1 MPLDPPVITTTA
13 FFRLRFTPMLGSK
26 TRAAL
31 FFAAAMTRFQRAVL
45 RIAVCVAGALLMG
58 LEISAFRIIGK
69 SFGAALRETTAV
81 ISVFLAA
88 MSVGYWAGGRAG
100 DRWPRPSAIVTTLLG
115 AALTCF
121 CVPWIDAWVSP
132 RIAASSFSPATHA
145 FLAASALFVLPTIL
159 LAATSPIAVRLFAT
173 NTGSSGSNAGSISA
187 ISTAGSIAGS
197 VATAFFLIDWLAS
210 INRTVIVVGLGAALT
225 AAMIAIVSLQHRV
238 VASLASAAVIVVIA
252 VAFAGSRLID
262 RSLLTPLAN
271 THLVYTGD
279 SPYHH
284 INVRDRGPWREL
296 SFDIAIQSRMLR
308 ADPYGPGSAYADLTH
323 VSKLLRPAAKRV
335 LLIGLGGGTIPRQFI
350 RYYNDTTIDAVDVDP
365 LVAGVARRYF
375 GLPSDPRLRIHIAD
389 GRQFLKRSNEK
400 WDLIIIDAYTTNRYG
415 DTIPAHLTTREFFRE
430 AASHLNPGGV
440 LHFHCAFHRTALLP
454 AIENTMRAEFP
465 HVAQMRGEIIGSDTP
480 LVVDRD
486 AVLQRAQSLPSRIRA
501 TADSALRQLTEVAPS
516 NGAIVL
522 TDDYAPV
529 DLLAHK
535 R

>member
-1 MPLDPPVITTTA
+1 
-13 FFRLRFTPMLGSK
+13 
-26 TRAAL
+26 
-31 FFAAAMTRFQRAVL
+31 MTRLERMVL

-88 MSVGYWAGGRAG
+88 MSIGYWAGGRAG
-100 DRWPRPSAIVTTLLG
+100 DRWPRPSALVTTLLG
-115 AALTCF
+115 AAISCF

-173 NTGSSGSNAGSISA
+173 STGSSGSNAGSISA

-197 VATAFFLIDWLAS
+197 VVTAFFLIDWLAS

-238 VASLASAAVIVVIA
+238 VASLMSAAVVIVIA
-252 VAFAGSRLID
+252 AAFAGSRSID
-262 RSLLTPLAN
+262 RSLLAPLAN
-271 THLVYTGD
+271 TRVVYTGD

-284 INVRDRGPWREL
+284 ITVRDRGPLREL
-296 SFDIAIQSRMLR
+296 SFDISIQTRMLR
-308 ADPYGPGSAYADLTH
+308 ADPYGPGAAYTDLPH
-323 VSKLLRPAAKRV
+323 VSKLLRPNVKRI
-335 LLIGLGGGTIPRQFI
+335 LLIGIGGGTMPRHFI
-350 RYYNDTTIDAVDVDP
+350 RYYDDTAIDAVDVDP
-365 LVAGVARRYF
+365 LIVDVARRYF

-430 AASHLNPGGV
+430 AGSHLTPGGIF
-440 LHFHCAFHRTALLP
+440 HFHCAFHRTALLP

-465 HVAQMRGEIIGSDTP
+465 HVAQMRGEILGSDAP
-480 LVVDRD
+480 LLEDRD
-486 AVLQRAQSLPSRIRA
+486 AVLQRAQSLPPRIRA
-501 TADSALRQLTEVAPS
+501 TADSALRQLTTVAPS
-516 NGAIVL
+516 SGALVL

-529 DLLAHK
+529 DLLA
-535 R
+535 RRR